1 MNTVST
7 TFGKTGDI
15 RLGLKLI
22 VIFFV
27 ILLLLIP
34 LGMIGK
40 IADERKNR
48 ALETAE
54 EIIGMNGGRPSV
66 IGPFLVVPV
75 TVMIRNENNRLVA
88 AKRHAAVLPA
98 RLDVKG
104 DLQTEMRSRG
114 IYSVPLFTGTMR
126 LEADFSGVREK
137 LELLLGTDG
146 YTADWANAWYAV
158 EFRDKRSLKSTPV
171 LSIDDGAESLM
182 KGSESSLG
190 WSGSSVR
197 TRTTAGAADSRVEVS
212 FMLGGGGSLTVL
224 PFGETVSCTVT
235 SDWKAPSFSGYV
247 LPSDYEITESGFTAS
262 WFIPDSSQPYPDAF
276 LVEDTLTDLTGAGF
290 GTDLFQP
297 VSVYHKTERALKYGL
312 LFIVVPFMVFFL
324 FEIFL
329 KRRIH
334 PLQYALIGLADVL
347 FYLVLL
353 SFSEHLPFMQSY
365 IAGALAVC
373 LLTAFYSSAIL
384 GSYKRGLVMLPVLG
398 GIYLFLYVALES
410 EDYALLVGS
419 IGVFAMVAVFMT
431 LTRKIDWYAP
441 LAGGGTVEE

>member
-171 LSIDDGAESLM
+171 LSIDGGAESLM

-212 FMLGGGGSLTVL
+212 FMLGGGG
-224 PFGETVSCTVT
+224 
-235 SDWKAPSFSGYV
+235 
-247 LPSDYEITESGFTAS
+247 
-262 WFIPDSSQPYPDAF
+262 
-276 LVEDTLTDLTGAGF
+276 
-290 GTDLFQP
+290 
-297 VSVYHKTERALKYGL
+297 
-312 LFIVVPFMVFFL
+312 
-324 FEIFL
+324 
-329 KRRIH
+329 
-334 PLQYALIGLADVL
+334 
-347 FYLVLL
+347 
-353 SFSEHLPFMQSY
+353 
-365 IAGALAVC
+365 
-373 LLTAFYSSAIL
+373 
-384 GSYKRGLVMLPVLG
+384 
-398 GIYLFLYVALES
+398 
-410 EDYALLVGS
+410 
-419 IGVFAMVAVFMT
+419 
-431 LTRKIDWYAP
+431 
-441 LAGGGTVEE
+441 